1 MSIEFSTPLPI
12 INKQIG
18 KLTVSTT
25 IIIKYTLFK
34 GLVCSE
40 WVVGTRG
47 VIRLRSL
54 ITASKPLYD
63 VSLAKKC
70 EQES

>member
-1 MSIEFSTPLPI
+1 MLL
-12 INKQIG
+12 INVQIG
-18 KLTVSTT
+18 KLPVSTT

-40 WVVGTRG
+40 WVGTRG
-47 VIRLRSL
+47 VIRLLSL

-63 VSLAKKC
+63 ECEPCKKMRTG
-70 EQES
+70 ELM